1 MKYLLYLLL
10 LSPLAVLGQVTIDT
24 LHWSANRRLQLSDFH
39 SPTQPGLGGS
49 EFYYQI
55 GYEVH
60 PTSLF
65 GQPAIE
71 SFCLMF
77 RNMSWVSKTAQ
88 NERTLVYNQVLF
100 DLVEVHT
107 RQMKAKLLA
116 LGLDRRFKQQARQIE
131 YLTNS
136 ELGDE
141 VNRFRAETG
150 GGDDVL
156 ALERWEKQIVQRL
169 QDIPALVTTYN
180 SSKVGFGLFVGGGGI
195 LATGPLAQTFSP
207 AGGIA
212 FGVDIAFRRTMLM
225 VHPTLYN
232 GTLRAG
238 FSHQNQ
244 TWEKDLPVR
253 PRLLEVGLGQIVH
266 NGPRTRLMPY
276 VGYLLLDLTPRD
288 RTDER
293 YKGLSLV
300 SHAPTAGV
308 VFDIKLGNS
317 NRKSDHLDDSFLFIR
332 TKVSYSPI
340 LNAKPFSG
348 GLLNLQ
354 VGFGGFGRT
363 RKVNYLPYRTT
374 IALPGKSGK
383 FM

>member
-1 MKYLLYLLL
+1 MKSLLLVLL

-24 LHWSANRRLQLSDFH
+24 LHWSATRRLQLSDFH

-60 PTSLF
+60 PTALF
-65 GQPAIE
+65 GQPVIE

-88 NERTLVYNQVLF
+88 NDRTLVYNQVLF

-107 RQMKAKLLA
+107 RQMKAKLIA
-116 LGLDRRFKQQARQIE
+116 LGFSRRFKQQARQIE

-150 GGDDVL
+150 GGDDVS

-169 QDIPALVTTYN
+169 HDVPDLVTTYH
-180 SSKVGFGLFVGGGGI
+180 SSKIGFGLFVGGGGI

-212 FGVDIAFRRTMLM
+212 FGIDIALRQTILM

-244 TWEKDLPVR
+244 TWDKDLPVR
-253 PRLLEVGLGQIVH
+253 PRLLEVGLGQVVH
-266 NGPRTRLMPY
+266 NGPRTRLTPY

-288 RTDER
+288 RNDER
-293 YKGLSLV
+293 YKDLSLV
-300 SHAPTAGV
+300 SHMPTAGV
-308 VFDIKLGNS
+308 VLDFKLGDNS
-317 NRKSDHLDDSFLFIR
+317 RKSDHSDDSFLFIR
-332 TKVSYSPI
+332 TKISYSPL

-363 RKVNYLPYRTT
+363 RKVNYLPYHTT
-374 IALPGKSGK
+374 IDLPLKPGKT
-383 FM
+383 M

>member
-1 MKYLLYLLL
+1 MKLLLLVLL

-24 LHWSANRRLQLSDFH
+24 LHWSATRRLQLSDFH

-107 RQMKAKLLA
+107 RQMKAKLIA
-116 LGLDRRFKQQARQIE
+116 LGFDRRFKQRARQIE

-141 VNRFRAETG
+141 VNRFRSETG

-169 QDIPALVTTYN
+169 HDVPDLVSTYH
-180 SSKVGFGLFVGGGGI
+180 SSKIGFGMFVGGGGI

-212 FGVDIAFRRTMLM
+212 FGIDIALRQTILM
-225 VHPTLYN
+225 VHPTLYT

-244 TWEKDLPVR
+244 TWDKDLPVR
-253 PRLLEVGLGQIVH
+253 PRLLEVGLGQVVLDV
-266 NGPRTRLMPY
+266 PRIRLMPY
-276 VGYLLLDLTPRD
+276 VGYLLLDLAARD
-288 RTDER
+288 RSDER
-293 YKGLSLV
+293 YRGLSLV
-300 SHAPTAGV
+300 SHMPTAGI
-308 VFDIKLGNS
+308 VFDFKLGDNT
-317 NRKSDHLDDSFLFIR
+317 RKPDHSDDSFLFIR

-363 RKVNYLPYRTT
+363 RKVNYLPHHTT
-374 IALPGKSGK
+374 VALPAKSGK
-383 FM
+383 II

>member
-1 MKYLLYLLL
+1 MKPLLYLLL
-10 LSPLAVLGQVTIDT
+10 LSPLAALGQVTIDT
-24 LHWSANRRLQLSDFH
+24 LHWSATRRLQLSDFH

-65 GQPAIE
+65 GQPVIE

-107 RQMKAKLLA
+107 RQMKAKLIA
-116 LGLDRRFKQQARQIE
+116 LGFDRRFKQRARQIE

-169 QDIPALVTTYN
+169 HDVPNLVATYR
-180 SSKVGFGLFVGGGGI
+180 SSKIGFGIFVGGGGI

-207 AGGIA
+207 AGGLA
-212 FGVDIAFRRTMLM
+212 FGIDIALRQTILM
-225 VHPTLYN
+225 VHPTLYA

-244 TWEKDLPVR
+244 TWDKDLPVR
-253 PRLLEVGLGQIVH
+253 PRLLEIGLGQVIH
-266 NGPRTRLMPY
+266 DGPRTRIMPY
-276 VGYLLLDLTPRD
+276 VGYLLLDLAARD
-288 RTDER
+288 RNDER
-293 YKGLSLV
+293 YKSLSLV
-300 SHAPTAGV
+300 SHMPTVGI
-308 VFDIKLGNS
+308 VFDSKLGDNT
-317 NRKSDHLDDSFLFIR
+317 RKPDHSDDSFLFVR
-332 TKVSYSPI
+332 TKISYSPVV
-340 LNAKPFSG
+340 NAKPFSG

-354 VGFGGFGRT
+354 IGFGGFGRT
-363 RKVNYLPYRTT
+363 RKVNYLPHHTT
-374 IALPGKSGK
+374 VALPAKPGKVI
-383 FM
+383 

>member
-1 MKYLLYLLL
+1 MKTLLFMLLL

-24 LHWSANRRLQLSDFH
+24 LHWSATRRLQLSDFH

-107 RQMKAKLLA
+107 RQMKAKLIA
-116 LGLDRRFKQQARQIE
+116 LGFDRRFKQQARQIE
-131 YLTNS
+131 YLTNA

-150 GGDDVL
+150 GGDDL
-156 ALERWEKQIVQRL
+156 PALERWEKQIVQRL
-169 QDIPALVTTYN
+169 HDVPDLVTTYH
-180 SSKVGFGLFVGGGGI
+180 SSKIGLGLFVGGGGI

-212 FGVDIAFRRTMLM
+212 FQRTMLM
-225 VHPTLYN
+225 VYPTLYN
-232 GTLRAG
+232 GTLSEG

-253 PRLLEVGLGQIVH
+253 PRLLEVGLGQVVYD
-266 NGPRTRLMPY
+266 GPRTRLMPY
-276 VGYLLLDLTPRD
+276 VGYLLLGLAPRD
-288 RTDER
+288 RNDER

-300 SHAPTAGV
+300 SHAPIVGV
-308 VFDIKLGNS
+308 VFDKKLGDN
-317 NRKSDHLDDSFLFIR
+317 NRKPDHSDDSFLFIR
-332 TKVSYSPI
+332 TKLSYSPL

-348 GLLNLQ
+348 GLINLQ

-363 RKVNYLPYRTT
+363 RKVTYLPRHST
-374 IALPGKSGK
+374 ITLPVKPGKI
-383 FM
+383 M

>member
-1 MKYLLYLLL
+1 MKRLLFMLL

-24 LHWSANRRLQLSDFH
+24 LHWSATRRLQLADFH

-55 GYEVH
+55 GYEVR

-65 GQPAIE
+65 GQPVIE

-107 RQMKAKLLA
+107 RQMKAKLIA
-116 LGLDRRFKQQARQIE
+116 LGFDRRFKQQARQIE

-169 QDIPALVTTYN
+169 RDIPDLVTTYH
-180 SSKVGFGLFVGGGGI
+180 SSKIGFGLFVGAGGM

-212 FGVDIAFRRTMLM
+212 FGIDIAFRRTMLM

-232 GTLRAG
+232 GTLRAE
-238 FSHQNQ
+238 FSRQNQ
-244 TWEKDLPVR
+244 LWEKDLPVR
-253 PRLLEVGLGQIVH
+253 PRLLELGLGHVVLD
-266 NGPRTRLMPY
+266 GPRSRLMPY

-288 RTDER
+288 RNDER
-293 YKGLSLV
+293 YKSLSLV
-300 SHAPTAGV
+300 SHAPTVGV
-308 VFDIKLGNS
+308 VFDSKLGNKD
-317 NRKSDHLDDSFLFIR
+317 RKSDYSDDNFLFIR
-332 TKVSYSPI
+332 TKISYSPV

-363 RKVNYLPYRTT
+363 RKVTYLPHHTT
-374 IALPGKSGK
+374 INLPGKI
-383 FM
+383 M

>member
-1 MKYLLYLLL
+1 MKSLLLVLL

-24 LHWSANRRLQLSDFH
+24 LHWSATRRLQLSDFH

-60 PTSLF
+60 PTSFL

-88 NERTLVYNQVLF
+88 NDRTLVYNQVLF
-100 DLVEVHT
+100 DLVEVYT
-107 RQMKAKLLA
+107 RQMKEKLIA
-116 LGLDRRFKQQARQIE
+116 LGFDRRFKQQARQIE

-150 GGDDVL
+150 GGDDVR

-169 QDIPALVTTYN
+169 QAIPALVTTYYP
-180 SSKVGFGLFVGGGGI
+180 SKIGFGVFVGGGVT
-195 LATGPLAQTFSP
+195 LPTGPLAQTFNP
-207 AGGIA
+207 AGGLA
-212 FGVDIAFRRTMLM
+212 FGIDIALRQTVLM
-225 VHPTLYN
+225 IHPTLYN

-244 TWEKDLPVR
+244 TWDKDLPIR
-253 PRLLEVGLGQIVH
+253 PRLLEVGLGQVVLDA
-266 NGPRTRLMPY
+266 PRTRLMPY
-276 VGYLLLDLTPRD
+276 VGYSLLDLAPRD
-288 RTDER
+288 RNDER

-300 SHAPTAGV
+300 SHAPVAGV
-308 VFDIKLGNS
+308 VFDIKMGGRDQKANQS
-317 NRKSDHLDDSFLFIR
+317 DDSFLFIR
-332 TKVSYSPI
+332 TKVSYSPMF
-340 LNAKPFSG
+340 NAKPFSG
-348 GLLNLQ
+348 GLLNIQ

-363 RKVNYLPYRTT
+363 RKVNYLPHRTT
-374 IALPGKSGK
+374 IDLPKKPGKL
-383 FM
+383 M

>member
-1 MKYLLYLLL
+1 MKSLLLVLL

-24 LHWSANRRLQLSDFH
+24 LHWSATRRLQLSDFH

-65 GQPAIE
+65 GQPVIE

-107 RQMKAKLLA
+107 RQMKAKLIA
-116 LGLDRRFKQQARQIE
+116 LGFDRRFKQQARQIE

-150 GGDDVL
+150 GGDDVS

-169 QDIPALVTTYN
+169 HDVPALVTTYH
-180 SSKVGFGLFVGGGGI
+180 SSKIGFGIFAGGGGI

-212 FGVDIAFRRTMLM
+212 FGIDIAFRQTILM

-244 TWEKDLPVR
+244 TWDKDLPVR
-253 PRLLEVGLGQIVH
+253 PRLLEVGLGQVVYDA
-266 NGPRTRLMPY
+266 PRTRLIPY

-288 RTDER
+288 RNDER

-300 SHAPTAGV
+300 SHMPTAGV
-308 VFDIKLGNS
+308 VFDIKLAANT
-317 NRKSDHLDDSFLFIR
+317 RKPDHSDDSFLFIR

-363 RKVNYLPYRTT
+363 RKVNYLPHHTT

-383 FM
+383 LM

>member
-1 MKYLLYLLL
+1 MKSLIFMLL
-10 LSPLAVLGQVTIDT
+10 LSPLGVLGQVTIDT
-24 LHWSANRRLQLSDFH
+24 LHWSATRRLQLSDFH

-65 GQPAIE
+65 GQPVIE

-107 RQMKAKLLA
+107 RQMKAKLIA
-116 LGLDRRFKQQARQIE
+116 LGIDRRFKQRARQIE

-136 ELGDE
+136 DLGDE

-150 GGDDVL
+150 GGDDVR

-169 QDIPALVTTYN
+169 HDVPDLETTYH
-180 SSKVGFGLFVGGGGI
+180 SSKIGFGIFVGGGGI

-212 FGVDIAFRRTMLM
+212 FGIDIAFRQTILM

-253 PRLLEVGLGQIVH
+253 PRLLEVGLGQVVLD
-266 NGPRTRLMPY
+266 GPRTRLMPY
-276 VGYLLLDLTPRD
+276 IGYSLLDLAPRD
-288 RTDER
+288 RNDER

-300 SHAPTAGV
+300 SHTPTVGV
-308 VFDIKLGNS
+308 VFDSKLGSS
-317 NRKSDHLDDSFLFIR
+317 NGKTDRSDDSFLFIR
-332 TKVSYSPI
+332 TKLSYSPL
-340 LNAKPFSG
+340 LNAQPFSG

-354 VGFGGFGRT
+354 IGFGGFGRT
-363 RKVNYLPYRTT
+363 RKVSYLPRHTT
-374 IALPGKSGK
+374 IALPGKPGK
-383 FM
+383 II